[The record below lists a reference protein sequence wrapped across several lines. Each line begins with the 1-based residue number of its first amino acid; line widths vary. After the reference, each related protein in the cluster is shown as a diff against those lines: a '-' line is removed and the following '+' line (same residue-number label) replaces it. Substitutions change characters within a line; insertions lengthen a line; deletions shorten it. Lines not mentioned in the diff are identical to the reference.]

1 MSPNSTTRV
10 VVGMSGGVDSS
21 VAALILKEQGYDVHG
36 LFMTNWEE
44 DEEGYCQAAA
54 DLCDANDVAE
64 QIGVPLHRVNFARE
78 YRDRVFDYFLREYK
92 AGRTPNPDVLCN
104 REIKFGVCFEYAR
117 RLGARL
123 VATGHYARSPGDGRL
138 LLAHDESKDQTY
150 FLNSISAET
159 LRSTLFPLGDLAK
172 TEVRKIAGRHGLS
185 VHGKPDSTGICFIG
199 ERPFREFLA
208 RYLPAR
214 PGPIQDEHGDIMGE
228 HQGLMFYTIGQR
240 QGLGIGGR
248 KGAADAPWYVADKR
262 IGDNTLIVVQG
273 HEHPLL
279 LGDSLAAE
287 AAHWISGRSPQLP
300 MRCRVRIRHRQALQ
314 HCHVDAAPGG
324 LHVLFD
330 EPQRAISPG
339 QFVVFYR
346 DDVCL
351 GGSVITRG
359 SPAGNREEKPTGS
372 NTVFA
377 A

>member
-54 DLCDANDVAE
+54 DLCDANEVAE

-117 RLGARL
+117 RLGARF

-150 FLNSISAET
+150 FLNSIIAET

-172 TEVRKIAGRHGLS
+172 TEVRKIADRHGLS
-185 VHGKPDSTGICFIG
+185 VHDKPDSTGICFIG

-273 HEHPLL
+273 HDHPLL
-279 LGDSLAAE
+279 LGDSLVAE
-287 AAHWISGRSPQLP
+287 ATHWISGRSPQLP
-300 MRCRVRIRHRQALQ
+300 MRCHVRIRHRQALQ
-314 HCHVDAAPGG
+314 HCHVEAAAGG

-330 EPQRAISPG
+330 QPQRAISPG

-359 SPAGNREEKPTGS
+359 STADNREEKPTGS